1 MSFLHPQYEKMQQ
14 RWKDA
19 RDAADGEYEVH
30 AAREEHLPRL
40 NMEDDP
46 AYNLRL
52 KMTPWFGATWRTI
65 IALRGMIFRRPP
77 DIEVPYSIEPLLTDI
92 DNAGT
97 SFTSFAQKVA
107 LDDLIVGRVG
117 VLVDYTP
124 VAEGATVADAQNV
137 GARPYLC
144 MYATENILDWEYTST
159 GGKRQLSLVRLRE
172 DPAKYPEVE
181 LKEAEELHKVLKLEE
196 KQYVQYL
203 YQANTASGKET
214 LVEGWPRYPKRNIQ
228 PMPFIPFQ
236 PIGVDSLECKPE
248 IPPLMDLITMNYH
261 HYEQSSSYERG
272 CFLSGLPTLFIYG
285 DAGGGEDGK
294 GNTVY
299 LGGSKANVY
308 PNPQTKAEFVEVQSS
323 FEALLKNIEKKEFQ
337 MGVLG
342 ARMLEPRNAG
352 VESGEAWKRKQA
364 GDESVLV
371 DMSTTLSEG
380 MTNPL
385 RWMAWWLGQ
394 EDEEET
400 KVEFN
405 KEFMP
410 PNVDSALLT
419 SWMTMYIQGG
429 MSWKTLFYNLD
440 RAGMYPPGTKEE
452 DEKGMIEEGT
462 PGMGTLPTGGS
473 SNGGSDTG
481 TVSGQPDSGNGE
493 GNGQAGSGD
502 SGSN

>member
-19 RDAADGEYEVH
+19 RDAAAGEYEVH
-30 AAREEHLPRL
+30 EAREEHLPRL
-40 NMEDDP
+40 NQEDDT

-77 DIEVPYSIEPLLTDI
+77 DVKVTDVLRAYLTNI

-97 SFTSFAQKVA
+97 SFISFSQKVT
-107 LDDLIVGRVG
+107 LDDLTVGRVG
-117 VLVDYTP
+117 VLVDHTP

-144 MYATENILDWEYTST
+144 LYATENILDWEYTST
-159 GGKRQLSLVRLRE
+159 GGKRQLSFVRLRE
-172 DPAKYPEVE
+172 DPAGYPEVE
-181 LKEAEELHKVLKLEE
+181 LKEAEELHKVLKLED

-203 YQANTASGKET
+203 YQVNTASGKET
-214 LVEGWPRYPKRNIQ
+214 VVDTWPRYPKRNTQHI
-228 PMPFIPFQ
+228 PFIPFQ

-299 LGGSKANVY
+299 LGGAKANVY

-323 FEALLKNIEKKEFQ
+323 FDALLKNIEKKEFQ

-400 KVEFN
+400 QVEFN

-493 GNGQAGSGD
+493 SSGQDGSGD
-502 SGSN
+502 S

>member
-30 AAREEHLPRL
+30 AAREAHLPRL
-40 NMEDDP
+40 NQEDDHD
-46 AYNLRL
+46 YGVRI

-77 DIEVPYSIEPLLTDI
+77 DIEVPDSVELLLTDI

-144 MYATENILDWEYTST
+144 MYATENILNWEYTST

-172 DPAKYPEVE
+172 DPAGYPEVE
-181 LKEAEELHKVLKLEE
+181 LKDGEELHKVLVLEE

-203 YQANTASGKET
+203 YQVNTASGKET
-214 LVEGWPRYPKRNIQ
+214 LVDGWPRYPKRNTQHI
-228 PMPFIPFQ
+228 PFIPFQ

-261 HYEQSSSYERG
+261 HYRQCSSYERG
-272 CFLSGLPTLFIYG
+272 CFLTGLATMFIFG
-285 DAGGGEDGK
+285 DESATPVYVGGA
-294 GNTVY
+294 
-299 LGGSKANVY
+299 KANVY
-308 PNPQTKAEFVEVQSS
+308 PNPNTRAEYLEVKNS
-323 FEALLKNIEKKEFQ
+323 FDALLKNIEKKEFQ

-394 EDEEET
+394 EDDEET

-410 PNVDSALLT
+410 PNVDSAVLT

-493 GNGQAGSGD
+493 SSGQDGSGN
-502 SGSN
+502 SGSD

>member
-1 MSFLHPQYEKMQQ
+1 MSFLHPQYEKMRQ

-40 NMEDDP
+40 NQEDDS

-77 DIEVPYSIEPLLTDI
+77 EVKVTDVLRAYLTNI

-144 MYATENILDWEYTST
+144 MYATENILNWEYTST

-172 DPAKYPEVE
+172 DPAGYPEVE
-181 LKEAEELHKVLKLEE
+181 LKDGEELHKVLMLEQG
-196 KQYVQYL
+196 QYVQYL
-203 YQANTASGKET
+203 YQISTASGKET
-214 LVEGWPRYPKRNIQ
+214 IVEGWPSYPKRNTQ
-228 PMPFIPFQ
+228 PIPFIPFQ

-285 DAGGGEDGK
+285 DAGGENGA
-294 GNTVY
+294 NTVY
-299 LGGSKANVY
+299 LGGSTANVY

-380 MTNPL
+380 LSNPL
-385 RWMAWWLGQ
+385 RWLAWWLGQ

-481 TVSGQPDSGNGE
+481 TVSGQSASGNGE
-493 GNGQAGSGD
+493 GNGQVGSGN
-502 SGSN
+502 SGSD

>member
-40 NMEDDP
+40 NMEADD

-77 DIEVPYSIEPLLTDI
+77 DIEVPDSIEPLLPDI

-97 SFTSFAQKVA
+97 SFTSFAQKIA

-144 MYATENILDWEYTST
+144 MYATENILNWEYTST

-172 DPAKYPEVE
+172 DPAGYPEVE
-181 LKEAEELHKVLKLEE
+181 LKDGEELHKVLMLEQG
-196 KQYVQYL
+196 QYVQYL
-203 YQANTASGKET
+203 YQISTASGKET
-214 LVEGWPRYPKRNIQ
+214 LVEGWPRYPKRNTQ
-228 PMPFIPFQ
+228 PIPFIPFQ

-261 HYEQSSSYERG
+261 HYEQSSAYERG

-285 DAGGGEDGK
+285 DAGGEDGK
-294 GNTVY
+294 GSTVY

-308 PNPQTKAEFVEVQSS
+308 ANPQTKAEFVEVQSS
-323 FEALLKNIEKKEFQ
+323 FDALLKNIEKKEFQ

-473 SNGGSDTG
+473 RNGGDNTG

-493 GNGQAGSGD
+493 SSGQDGSGN
-502 SGSN
+502 SGSD

>member
-1 MSFLHPQYEKMQQ
+1 MNFLHPQYEKMQQ

-40 NMEDDP
+40 NMEADD

-77 DIEVPYSIEPLLTDI
+77 DIKVTDVLKAYLTDV

-97 SFTSFAQKVA
+97 SFISFSQKVS

-117 VLVDYTP
+117 VLVDHTP

-137 GARPYLC
+137 GARPYMC
-144 MYATENILDWEYTST
+144 MYATENILNWGYSSA
-159 GGKRQLSLVRLRE
+159 GGRRKLSFVRLQE
-172 DPAKYPEVE
+172 DPAGYPEVE
-181 LKEAEELHKVLKLEE
+181 LKDGEALHKVLVLEQG
-196 KQYVQYL
+196 QYVQYL
-203 YQANTASGKET
+203 YHVSTASGKET
-214 LVEGWPRYPKRNIQ
+214 IVEGWPRYPTRNTQ
-228 PMPFIPFQ
+228 PIPFIPFQ

-285 DAGGGEDGK
+285 DAGGEEGQ
-294 GNTVY
+294 NTVY

-410 PNVDSALLT
+410 PNADSALLT

-452 DEKGMIEEGT
+452 DEKGRIEEGT

-493 GNGQAGSGD
+493 SSGQAGSGD

>member
-1 MSFLHPQYEKMQQ
+1 MSFLHPQYEKMQK

-19 RDAADGEYEVH
+19 RDAAAGEYEVH
-30 AAREEHLPRL
+30 EAREDHLPRL
-40 NMEDDP
+40 NQEDDV

-77 DIEVPYSIEPLLTDI
+77 GIEAPDGVESLLTDI

-97 SFTSFAQKVA
+97 SFISFSQKVA

-124 VAEGATVADAQNV
+124 VAEGATVADAQTV

-144 MYATENILDWEYTST
+144 MYATENILNWEYTST

-172 DPAKYPEVE
+172 DPAGYPDVE
-181 LKEAEELHKVLKLEE
+181 LKDTEELHKVLVLEQG
-196 KQYVQYL
+196 QYVQYL
-203 YQANTASGKET
+203 YQISTASGKET
-214 LVEGWPRYPKRNIQ
+214 IVDGWPRYPKRNTQ
-228 PMPFIPFQ
+228 PIPFIPFQ

-285 DAGGGEDGK
+285 DAGSGDEGK

-371 DMSTTLSEG
+371 DMATTLSEG

-394 EDEEET
+394 EDNEET

-410 PNVDSALLT
+410 PNADSALLT

-473 SNGGSDTG
+473 GNGGANPS
-481 TVSGQPDSGNGE
+481 TVSGQPNGGDGENSG
-493 GNGQAGSGD
+493 QDGSGD
-502 SGSN
+502 S